1 MKTVERSH
9 LPAQLWEKV
18 RLPGNYKQGL
28 EMLEKNLEYWPHYI
42 QKKCGQRLKRLF
54 EYLSKVR
61 KLKLH
66 DKSGALEVYKQK
78 TERREGRREK
88 KAEKIAKLDN
98 SIEKELIARLRSG
111 LYEDIYNVVSKET
124 FEKVV
129 KDELKGESEHEED
142 IDFEEYIEGESEL
155 DLLEGEENEFEEDD
169 EEEEEEEED
178 IEEDEDF
185 DESDNEIE
193 NPSSSLPASK
203 KARHGGG
210 RSQESYVHIEYEQEE
225 EPIRQQFN

>member
-18 RLPGNYKQGL
+18 RLPGNYRQGL

-42 QKKCGQRLKRLF
+42 QQKCGQRLKRLF

-88 KAEKIAKLDN
+88 KAEQVAKLDN

-155 DLLEGEENEFEEDD
+155 DLLEGEENEFEEEEDYDD
-169 EEEEEEEED
+169 EE
-178 IEEDEDF
+178 IEEDNEDF
-185 DESDNEIE
+185 EESDDEIE
-193 NPSSSLPASK
+193 NPSSNLPASK
-203 KARHGGG
+203 KARHGVG
-210 RSQESYVHIEYEQEE
+210 RSQESYVHIEYEQED
-225 EPIRQQFN
+225 EPIRQQLN